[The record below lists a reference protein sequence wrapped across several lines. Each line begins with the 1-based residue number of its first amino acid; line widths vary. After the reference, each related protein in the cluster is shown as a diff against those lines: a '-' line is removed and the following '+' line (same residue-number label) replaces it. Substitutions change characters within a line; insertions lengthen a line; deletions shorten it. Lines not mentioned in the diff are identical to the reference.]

1 MRYYPVNLDIK
12 GKHCLVVGGGA
23 VGTRKVKTLF
33 NCGAIVTVVSPFAT
47 DRIEKMAQK
56 GEIIWHKRN
65 YESSD
70 MNNAFLV
77 IGATDN
83 ENLNVRISMDAE
95 KQNKLCNIADRPEV
109 CNFIL
114 PAIVQKEDLII
125 AISTSGQSPA
135 FAKKLR
141 TELDKQFGPE
151 YAVFLKLMG
160 AVRKKLLA
168 KEHEHEVHK
177 PIFEKL
183 IRSDLIKYIRSKDMD
198 GINTELYKV
207 LGNGYQIDN
216 LFPRN
221 QNPLCTLVP

>member
-12 GKHCLVVGGGA
+12 NKQCLVVGGGT

-33 NCGAIVTVVSPFAT
+33 DCGAIVTLVSPLAT
-47 DRIEKMAQK
+47 EKLEKMAQN
-56 GEIIWHKRN
+56 GNITWHRRN

-70 MNNAFLV
+70 MDEAFLV
-77 IGATDN
+77 IGATDD
-83 ENLNVRISMDAE
+83 ETLNNRIAMDAS
-95 KQNKLCNIADRPEV
+95 KQHKLCNIADKPEI

-141 TELDKQFGPE
+141 KELNKQFGHE
-151 YAVFLKLMG
+151 YAVFLKFMG

-168 KEHEHEVHK
+168 REHKPEVHK

-183 IRSDLIKYIRSKDMD
+183 INSDLLKYIRSKDPEA
-198 GINTELYKV
+198 INSELYST
-207 LGNGYQIDN
+207 LGSGYRIED
-216 LFPRN
+216 LFPGEP
-221 QNPLCTLVP
+221 NPL